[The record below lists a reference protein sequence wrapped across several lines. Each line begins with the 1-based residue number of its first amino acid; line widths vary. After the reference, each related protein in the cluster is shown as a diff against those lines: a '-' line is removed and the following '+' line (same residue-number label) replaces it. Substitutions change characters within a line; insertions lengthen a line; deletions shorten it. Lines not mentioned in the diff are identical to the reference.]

1 MDKKAAII
9 SASSSSKD
17 LVDKYKYLISKY
29 LGLKPSTVEQA
40 KFEYSP
46 LGKIFN
52 KGLKEED
59 KKEGL
64 LKRLK
69 NIEDKNEELLKT
81 TKNKTENIKEI
92 TDFAKETLSPE
103 AEDLIKEIKT
113 IQKNVDY
120 RKLKI
125 TGGNNVTYDFSD
137 FKTFNDLSKDLYF
150 KKMLI
155 DDAEMKQ
162 NEFDAKLNAL
172 SRYFPKKQEYIEAK
186 NKLLDNAKNFYE
198 GRKKIIE
205 GFKKGIFP
213 LKSDDEFKEQARHEN
228 IRNEN
233 GLIDY
238 NKFMELIKSK
248 ENEMNNELVKKYF
261 LVQILGTLFRQMKDL
276 KNNPKKTKK
285 KKNNKLVNLM
295 KSGLSDFK
303 NDIEKMIEDEVK
315 IEKPN
320 EIVNIVENILEFNR
334 QQQGKGLKIL
344 TPSQMLSRLPIS
356 LAQLQAG
363 NNSQK
368 LKNEIR
374 QLLYSLYRSKNM
386 TKQVYNN
393 LIKYI

>member
-1 MDKKAAII
+1 MTVTDQIKILDKKIKQNEAQYDLDRKAAKI
-9 SASSSSKD
+9 SALSSNN
-17 LVDKYKYLISKY
+17 LDKYEYLTGED

-52 KGLKEED
+52 KGLKDED

-172 SRYFPKKQEYIEAK
+172 SGYSPRNQNYIEAK
-186 NKLLDNAKNFYE
+186 MRF
-198 GRKKIIE
+198 
-205 GFKKGIFP
+205 
-213 LKSDDEFKEQARHEN
+213 
-228 IRNEN
+228 
-233 GLIDY
+233 
-238 NKFMELIKSK
+238 
-248 ENEMNNELVKKYF
+248 
-261 LVQILGTLFRQMKDL
+261 
-276 KNNPKKTKK
+276 
-285 KKNNKLVNLM
+285 
-295 KSGLSDFK
+295 
-303 NDIEKMIEDEVK
+303 
-315 IEKPN
+315 
-320 EIVNIVENILEFNR
+320 
-334 QQQGKGLKIL
+334 
-344 TPSQMLSRLPIS
+344 
-356 LAQLQAG
+356 
-363 NNSQK
+363 
-368 LKNEIR
+368 
-374 QLLYSLYRSKNM
+374 
-386 TKQVYNN
+386 
-393 LIKYI
+393 